1 MIEQNHQ
8 PSPTINY
15 FSTSNYSVIFYY
27 YLYLSFI
34 TNKRQQ
40 SDIKM
45 FYFFSSINS
54 LCQTCQLYRFLELHN
69 SKFIHW
75 DPFRIPIVSFYKFC
89 TKQTI
94 CLPNKRCLI
103 IGFIVKV
110 HYMKMKNRCYN
121 LLRIC
126 EISPTI
132 FMDKNFILQV
142 LKVT

>member
-1 MIEQNHQ
+1 
-8 PSPTINY
+8 
-15 FSTSNYSVIFYY
+15 
-27 YLYLSFI
+27 
-34 TNKRQQ
+34 
-40 SDIKM
+40 M

-69 SKFIHW
+69 SNFKHW
-75 DPFRIPIVSFYKFC
+75 NPFRISIVSFYKFC
-89 TKQTI
+89 TKQTL
-94 CLPNKRCLI
+94 CLPTKRCLT

-110 HYMKMKNRCYN
+110 HYMKMKNRCYT

-142 LKVT
+142 LKVTWNSKFVVVDKCTQTFIKNLCQSNRAAITNNTSIKLDCWYLK